1 MVAQS
6 IYKALAADA
15 AADDAGA
22 ASRFSVHLA
31 ALSATKIAGGLVDPK
46 LTLAW
51 LANALGAPGY
61 VIGAL
66 TPVREAGALLPQL
79 AVARAVQKSRR
90 RKLFW
95 AGGSVVQGLAA
106 LGIALVA
113 VSLSGAAAGWAI
125 LLCLA
130 TLAVA
135 RSFCSASY
143 SDILART
150 VEQGARGTVSGAA
163 GAVAAAIGLVFAASI
178 SLKVVPLEPRTI
190 ALAIAA
196 AGGLWL
202 IGGLIFSHLDE
213 PVADAPEAAGP
224 ASALRSLL
232 GEDREL
238 RRYIT
243 VRALLISTALAPP
256 FIVMLSGEEGAE
268 FGHLGALMLASA
280 AASIASSYVWGRF
293 SDNSSRRTLCAAGAL
308 AAVSL
313 GAAAAVGFMTG
324 DAGGKWAAA
333 AFMFVAQIAYAG
345 ARAGRKTHLT
355 DMDTRGRKAE
365 YTALSNSIIGAL
377 LLAGGGFG
385 FLADVAGPEA
395 TLAAFAVLAAAGA
408 VAALGLTEVQRGEDR
423 KS

>member
-1 MVAQS
+1 MIAQS
-6 IYKALAADA
+6 IYKTLATEA

-22 ASRFSVHLA
+22 ASRFSVHFA
-31 ALSATKIAGGLVDPK
+31 ALSATKIAGGIVDPK

-79 AVARAVQKSRR
+79 AVARAVRRSKR

-95 AGGSVVQGLAA
+95 AGGSVAQGLAA
-106 LGIALVA
+106 LGVA
-113 VSLSGAAAGWAI
+113 VAAVTLSGAAAGWAI
-125 LLCLA
+125 LACLA
-130 TLAVA
+130 VLAVA

-150 VEQGARGTVSGAA
+150 VEKGARGTVSGAA
-163 GAVAAAIGLVFAASI
+163 GAVAAAVGLVFAASI
-178 SLKVVPLEPRTI
+178 SLNIVPLEPRAI

-202 IGGLIFSHLDE
+202 IGGMIFARLDE
-213 PVADAPEAAGP
+213 PAVDVPDTVDPTSGP
-224 ASALRSLL
+224 RSLL
-232 GEDREL
+232 REDREL
-238 RRYIT
+238 RRYIA

-256 FIVMLSGEEGAE
+256 FIVMLSGDDGAR

-293 SDNSSRRTLCAAGAL
+293 SDRSSRRTLSAAGVL
-308 AAVSL
+308 AAVAL
-313 GAAAAVGFMTG
+313 GAAAAVGFLTG
-324 DAGGKWAAA
+324 GAGGKWGAAG
-333 AFMFVAQIAYAG
+333 FMFVAQIAYAG

-355 DMDTRGRKAE
+355 DMETGGRRAE
-365 YTALSNSIIGAL
+365 YAALSNSIVGIL
-377 LLAGGGFG
+377 LIAGGAFG

-395 TLAAFAVLAAAGA
+395 TLAAFAVLAAVGA
-408 VAALGLTEVQRGEDR
+408 VAALCLSEVQRGVGD
-423 KS
+423 